1 MEIYIII
8 FIVIIGL
15 IIATKFDKLI
25 HIIIDLEIRIENLK
39 IRIEDLESKQSTNFD
54 DKDFPDDSELEV

>member
-15 IIATKFDKLI
+15 IIATKFDKLKDKI
-25 HIIIDLEIRIENLK
+25 ADLET
-39 IRIEDLESKQSTNFD
+39 RIEDLESEQSTGSD
-54 DKDFPDDSELEV
+54 DVDFPDDSELEV

>member
-25 HIIIDLEIRIENLK
+25 HIIIDLEIRIE
-39 IRIEDLESKQSTNFD
+39 DLESKQSTNFD